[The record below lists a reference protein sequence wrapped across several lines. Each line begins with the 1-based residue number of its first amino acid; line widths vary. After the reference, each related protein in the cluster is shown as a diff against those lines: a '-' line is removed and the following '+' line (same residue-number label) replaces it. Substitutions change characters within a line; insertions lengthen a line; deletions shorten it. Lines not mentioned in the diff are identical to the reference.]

1 MARKFPTFPQKS
13 QEKCFNLTIKG
24 QDLKRFTMLGQKLR
38 ELREAKGLVQ
48 RQVAAELEVDTAY
61 VSKIESNEKPV
72 SRQHLKKL
80 SVLLGISEDEL
91 LTLWLADKLYD
102 IAKEEEVGLK
112 AIEAAEVELKLKK
125 KKNK

>member
-1 MARKFPTFPQKS
+1 LAEKFPTTIVKS
-13 QEKCFNLTIKG
+13 EYFLVNLTIKG

-80 SVLLGISEDEL
+80 SVLLGITESEL
-91 LTLWLADKLYD
+91 ITLWLADKLYD
-102 IAKEEEVGLK
+102 IAKEEELGLK
-112 AIEAAEVELKLKK
+112 AIEVAEEELKLKK
-125 KKNK
+125 KNNK

>member
-1 MARKFPTFPQKS
+1 MAEKFPTSVIKS
-13 QEKCFNLTIKG
+13 EYFLVYLTIKG
-24 QDLKRFTMLGQKLR
+24 QDLNRFIMLGQKLR

-48 RQVAAELEVDTAY
+48 RQIAAELEVDTAY

-80 SVLLGISEDEL
+80 SILLGISEDEL

-112 AIEAAEVELKLKK
+112 AIEAAEVELKTHKRKK
-125 KKNK
+125 K

>member
-1 MARKFPTFPQKS
+1 LAEKFPTSIIINEHFLV
-13 QEKCFNLTIKG
+13 NLTIKG
-24 QDLKRFTMLGQKLR
+24 QDFKRFTMLGQKLR

-80 SVLLGISEDEL
+80 SILFGITESEL
-91 LTLWLADKLYD
+91 ITLWLADKLYD
-102 IAKEEEVGLK
+102 IAKEEELGLK
-112 AIEAAEVELKLKK
+112 AIEVAEEELKLKK
-125 KKNK
+125 KNNK

>member
-1 MARKFPTFPQKS
+1 MAEKFPTFPQKS

-48 RQVAAELEVDTAY
+48 RQVAAELELDTAY

>member
-1 MARKFPTFPQKS
+1 MAEKFPTFLQKS
-13 QEKCFNLTIKG
+13 PKKCFNLTIKG

-112 AIEAAEVELKLKK
+112 AIEAAEVELKTHKRKK
-125 KKNK
+125 K

>member
-1 MARKFPTFPQKS
+1 MAEKFPTTLIKS
-13 QEKCFNLTIKG
+13 EYFLINLTIKG

-80 SVLLGISEDEL
+80 SVLFGITESEL
-91 LTLWLADKLYD
+91 ITLWLADKLYD
-102 IAKEEEVGLK
+102 IAKEEELGLK
-112 AIEAAEVELKLKK
+112 AIEVAEEELKLKK
-125 KKNK
+125 KNNK

>member
-1 MARKFPTFPQKS
+1 MAEKFPTFSQKS
-13 QEKCFNLTIKG
+13 HEKCFNLTIKG

-112 AIEAAEVELKLKK
+112 AIEAAEVELKTHKRKK
-125 KKNK
+125 K